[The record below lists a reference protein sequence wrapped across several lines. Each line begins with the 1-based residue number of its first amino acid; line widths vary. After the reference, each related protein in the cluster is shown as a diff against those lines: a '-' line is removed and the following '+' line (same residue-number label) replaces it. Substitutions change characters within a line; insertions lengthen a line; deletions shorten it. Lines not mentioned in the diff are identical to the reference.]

1 MRRRRWQVELAL
13 KFWWLTHLA
22 KRLGHIT
29 PFKQMAGLIASER
42 AFSGSFIPVDEEIE
56 VPPGVVAPREIIR
69 DYIERASHRTF
80 VYKCPCRAGEGC
92 KNHPAEIG
100 CILLGDAAKNVSLEV
115 GRPATVEEALAR
127 VDEALDRGLVPMIGH
142 MLIDTVVFG
151 AAPYKKLVT
160 LCFCCSCCCI
170 FRSGMSRLVNTYP
183 RSLVKLEGVNVTVG
197 DDCAGC
203 GTCVSVCPIE
213 NMTLVDGVATIGDM
227 CLGCGACARACPRG
241 NTRVTIEP
249 GARLLEDLKRRVEA
263 HADIE

>member
-1 MRRRRWQVELAL
+1 
-13 KFWWLTHLA
+13 
-22 KRLGHIT
+22 
-29 PFKQMAGLIASER
+29 
-42 AFSGSFIPVDEEIE
+42 
-56 VPPGVVAPREIIR
+56 
-69 DYIERASHRTF
+69 
-80 VYKCPCRAGEGC
+80 
-92 KNHPAEIG
+92 
-100 CILLGDAAKNVSLEV
+100 
-115 GRPATVEEALAR
+115 
-127 VDEALDRGLVPMIGH
+127 
-142 MLIDTVVFG
+142 
-151 AAPYKKLVT
+151 
-160 LCFCCSCCCI
+160 
-170 FRSGMSRLVNTYP
+170 MSRLVNTYP